1 MKVRSVAVIVVLC
14 SVFLLPLPAAASGIL
29 TLQPSEGTTGSLVV
43 IPSPCTYGLGSYYIY
58 WGDPP
63 QVISQGQID
72 EKCDA
77 ITFEVP
83 EVIRGKHK
91 VSLKIGDDTFD
102 KEFNVQPFVIMGID
116 QGPVGTS
123 VALKATGFNSN
134 ESGIKVLYDGKPV
147 ESGVRA
153 TGKGSWQA
161 TIKIPVSAG
170 GTHTIDTD
178 GLTPADEVPDLTFT
192 VTPEIDINPAS
203 GWVGTVI
210 TVRGTG
216 FDSAETNIKVTYDD
230 LPTKTGISADLN
242 GSWQTSFSVPTSI
255 TGIHGIAA
263 YGAVTPGADVTEI
276 LFRVSPGMKLEMTTG
291 YLGGTIHV
299 SDKLWVTGVGFQA
312 NEVGISL
319 TFDGNMVASG
329 ISADAKGSWSTQL
342 EIPPCTRGEHIVDAS
357 GEATTASD
365 IGDAVVVV
373 SPAMQVTP
381 MSGAVG
387 DEVIING
394 TAFSDSQVVTISFD
408 GDQVASGSATDSK
421 GSFTA
426 SFRVPKCVSGDHT
439 ITVTDSATSVASV
452 IFTVE
457 STPPPIPQLISP
469 ESGASIGLWGDIRVP
484 FNWSTVDDPSGV
496 AYTLE
501 VSQSADFSTV
511 AVRKDG
517 LEQSEYTLNE
527 EEALG
532 RGKYFWRV
540 KAVDGAGNESNWTSG
555 QFLEVGMLNIWML
568 VVAAVAIIA
577 VIAVIWRSIVMSR
590 RRAWK

>member
-1 MKVRSVAVIVVLC
+1 MKARTVAVIVVLC

-29 TLQPSEGTTGSLVV
+29 TLQPSEGTTGTIVV
-43 IPSPCTYGLGSYYIY
+43 IPSPCTYGLGNYYLY

-77 ITFEVP
+77 ITFKVP

-102 KEFNVQPFVIMGID
+102 KEFNVQPSMMMGID

-161 TIKIPVSAG
+161 TIKIPVSTR
-170 GTHTIDTD
+170 GTHTINTE

-192 VTPEIDINPAS
+192 VIPEIGINPAS

-230 LPTKTGISADLN
+230 LPTKTGISADLT

-263 YGAVTPGADVTEI
+263 YGAVTPSAEVTEI

-291 YLGGTIHV
+291 YRGGTIHV

-312 NEVGISL
+312 NEVGIRL
-319 TFDGNMVASG
+319 TFDGNLVTSG

-365 IGDAVVVV
+365 IADAVVVV

-394 TAFSDSQVVTISFD
+394 TAFSAGQVVTISFD
-408 GDQVASGSATDSK
+408 GDQVA
-421 GSFTA
+421 
-426 SFRVPKCVSGDHT
+426 
-439 ITVTDSATSVASV
+439 
-452 IFTVE
+452 
-457 STPPPIPQLISP
+457 
-469 ESGASIGLWGDIRVP
+469 
-484 FNWSTVDDPSGV
+484 
-496 AYTLE
+496 
-501 VSQSADFSTV
+501 
-511 AVRKDG
+511 
-517 LEQSEYTLNE
+517 
-527 EEALG
+527 
-532 RGKYFWRV
+532 
-540 KAVDGAGNESNWTSG
+540 
-555 QFLEVGMLNIWML
+555 
-568 VVAAVAIIA
+568 
-577 VIAVIWRSIVMSR
+577 
-590 RRAWK
+590 